1 MATEADLR
9 RIAFGLPEVVE
20 EPYYGRPSFKV
31 GKTFMASLKE
41 DGDTLVVRM
50 TLDERDFRLE
60 QEPEMFFVTP
70 HYQDWP
76 TVLVRLSAVD
86 PERLEEILLDAW
98 RMAAKPA
105 IRTRTR
111 SRVTCPRQA
120 NRSRRR
126 RLLPRALAGG

>member
-105 IRTRTR
+105 IRTRY
-111 SRVTCPRQA
+111 A
-120 NRSRRR
+120 I
-126 RLLPRALAGG
+126 